1 MSSITINQLIKNTI
15 EQNRYSKKK
24 VALAAG
30 ISEKTLHRILNSD
43 DIDISALFLL
53 SRAIGFKV
61 TIEFSN
67 DQTSI
72 KFPLIQLG
80 HEDPA
85 QD

>member
-15 EQNRYSKKK
+15 EQNRYSKRK
-24 VALAAG
+24 VATAAG
-30 ISEKTLHRILNSD
+30 ISEKTLRKILNSD

-67 DQTSI
+67 DRTSI
-72 KFPLIQLG
+72 KFPLIQMD
-80 HEDPA
+80 HEDA
-85 QD
+85 SQD